1 MKTNRRRLGKGEKG
15 DEEEEE
21 GRMEV
26 KPENVQPAREAKGG
40 LEDRIKRC
48 GLCWTTAALLPPT
61 G

>member
-1 MKTNRRRLGKGEKG
+1 MGEKR
-15 DEEEEE
+15 DEEEEG

-26 KPENVQPAREAKGG
+26 KPENSQPAREAKGG
-40 LEDRIKRC
+40 LDDRIKRC